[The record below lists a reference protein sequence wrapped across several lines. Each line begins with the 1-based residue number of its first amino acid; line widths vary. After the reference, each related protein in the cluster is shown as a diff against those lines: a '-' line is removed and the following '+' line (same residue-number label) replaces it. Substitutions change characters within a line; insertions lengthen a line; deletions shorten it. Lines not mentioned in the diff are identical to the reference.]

1 MDEFL
6 IREVRKGNPRLSVV
20 VAVFVG
26 WRVSVLSY
34 ECGGR
39 TYSIGPRGQVVA
51 GDSARARFELRVTA
65 RDTED
70 AYGNDADRI
79 EFRYRDAN
87 NRMDLKCSRTS
98 VPGTWLTVSHISGP
112 TLVQTITSVR
122 SQRARVEGPEQT
134 EQFAQLAAVHQ
145 AWWNSSVAQDE
156 SEVGSY
162 VVFVGGLDEK
172 NFHLQS
178 RAKLRRRQPEVVAQQ
193 ALAEMHHRPEEAR
206 PAPIGPPALTA
217 SAWAQEQ
224 PAGALADQT
233 GESLVSADRRA
244 GSELATRAFGQV
256 DERGMHGHVEDPA
269 RDAARMDR
277 RFARST
283 AGLTPSVFAQE
294 MARRSYNQTTATI
307 EEVNPPTPRGSGG
320 PSKVPMSTPDPSFSV
335 AAGSSSAAAEAAP
348 ASPRSAPQSFGPQAD
363 PEQVIT
369 EASSKE
375 GVEDV

>member
-1 MDEFL
+1 M
-6 IREVRKGNPRLSVV
+6 V

-70 AYGNDADRI
+70 SYGNDADRI

-145 AWWNSSVAQDE
+145 AWWESSVAQDE
-156 SEVGSY
+156 TQVGSY

-172 NFHLQS
+172 NFHVQS
-178 RAKLRRRQPEVVAQQ
+178 RAKLMRRAPEVVGQQ
-193 ALAEMHHRPEEAR
+193 ALAAMHHRPEDAR
-206 PAPIGPPALTA
+206 PAPIGPPDSRRVGSRA
-217 SAWAQEQ
+217 
-224 PAGALADQT
+224 T
-233 GESLVSADRRA
+233 GNDSV
-244 GSELATRAFGQV
+244 GS
-256 DERGMHGHVEDPA
+256 
-269 RDAARMDR
+269 AARV
-277 RFARST
+277 AGVGRS
-283 AGLTPSVFAQE
+283 PC
-294 MARRSYNQTTATI
+294 RI
-307 EEVNPPTPRGSGG
+307 
-320 PSKVPMSTPDPSFSV
+320 
-335 AAGSSSAAAEAAP
+335 
-348 ASPRSAPQSFGPQAD
+348 
-363 PEQVIT
+363 
-369 EASSKE
+369 
-375 GVEDV
+375 